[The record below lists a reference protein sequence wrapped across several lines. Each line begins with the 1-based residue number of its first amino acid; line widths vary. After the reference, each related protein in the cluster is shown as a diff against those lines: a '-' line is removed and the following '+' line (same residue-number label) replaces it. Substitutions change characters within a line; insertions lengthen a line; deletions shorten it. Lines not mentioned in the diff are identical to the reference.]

1 MSMLGFTQYGDEIA
15 KYANMP
21 AKEIAA
27 GILGKRGSSP
37 IQYGAAKDVRWL
49 GNKIP
54 GVSPGM
60 AAKAGRFAGKAVP
73 LLSVVSNVTDVA
85 DIIGGNESLGNKVM
99 DGAAM
104 ATGAAIGGV
113 LGAGVFSP
121 LTASIGASVGK
132 MASDAT
138 QWVFG
143 DKKSPEQR
151 KIEQVLAAQQG
162 RYI

>member
-1 MSMLGFTQYGDEIA
+1 MIGLTRDAYLDELARLKGMSLGEVG
-15 KYANMP
+15 NNL
-21 AKEIAA
+21 
-27 GILGKRGSSP
+27 LGRGGSTP
-37 IQYGAAKDVRWL
+37 IQDETVKLTYAGAKRL
-49 GNKIP
+49 P
-54 GVSPGM
+54 GVAPKM
-60 AAKAGRFAGKAVP
+60 AAKVGRFAGRAMP

-85 DIIGGNESLGNKVM
+85 DIIGGNESFGNKVM

-121 LTASIGASVGK
+121 LTASIGASAGK
-132 MASDAT
+132 MLSDGA
-138 QWVFG
+138 QWLFG